1 MKAIIIITI
10 ISITCLTGCFA
21 HNSSSVIGTN
31 QSQVQMRNYQ
41 SRAFD
46 TNDKALVMRAVV
58 STMQDLGF
66 IISQADDKIGTISG
80 TSFSNMSVLTVT
92 IRQINQNRLIVRV
105 IAQHNRRL
113 IEDPIAYK
121 NFFTSLSQSLF
132 LEAHE
137 IE

>member
-21 HNSSSVIGTN
+21 NNASYVLGTN
-31 QSQVQMRNYQ
+31 QSQVHTRNYQ

-46 TNDKALVMRAVV
+46 TNDKALVLRAVV

-66 IISQADDKIGTISG
+66 IINQADDKIGTISG
-80 TSFSNMSVLTVT
+80 SSFSNMSVLTVT

-105 IAQHNRRL
+105 IAQHNRKL
-113 IEDPIAYK
+113 IEDPTAYQ

>member
-1 MKAIIIITI
+1 MKAIIII
-10 ISITCLTGCFA
+10 SITFITGCFA
-21 HNSSSVIGTN
+21 HNSAYVLGTN
-31 QSQVQMRNYQ
+31 QSQVEMRNYQ

-46 TNDKALVMRAVV
+46 TNDKAIVMRAIV

-66 IISQADDKIGTISG
+66 IINQADDKIGTISG
-80 TSFSNMSVLTVT
+80 SSFANMSVLTVT

-137 IE
+137 VE